1 MRCPEHMEGLNNA
14 ALKLA
19 HHRVIFSG
27 VCELRLIHFILFFS
41 GVYELR
47 FIHIKLFSRGVHEL
61 RWASSFSL
69 AYPKSMTN
77 VSSRVQ
83 LKNKMKRAQMRV
95 KNTFDILK
103 LIPEFTNST
112 KKRVNMSSIFMRGL
126 V

>member
-1 MRCPEHMEGLNNA
+1 MRCPEHVEGLNNA

-27 VCELRLIHFILFFS
+27 VCELRLIHLIFIFL

-47 FIHIKLFSRGVHEL
+47 LAGF
-61 RWASSFSL
+61 FSL
-69 AYPKSMTN
+69 AYPKSMTIEVHESDN
-77 VSSRVQ
+77 
-83 LKNKMKRAQMRV
+83 MKRAQMRV